1 MEFKS
6 RKIPKGDFRIKNRF
20 WRKIVRY
27 FGFKKALVLL
37 AVICFAGVT
46 WASVSL
52 VASIFDNGTGPS
64 RSIFSFGGLDHDD
77 HGHTNLLFLG
87 VAGDAKEGGNLSD
100 SIMLVSINPNGPSAS
115 FINLPRD
122 LFIGSEMGDRKV
134 NEIYA
139 NARFKYG
146 DRKGLE
152 IIKDAIA
159 KFAGVDV
166 HYGAAVS
173 FHVFEEIVDT
183 FGGIEVFVPQDIQDP
198 FYPDGNYGYET
209 FVVRKGIHHFDGK
222 TALKYARSRKTSSD
236 YDRARRQQ
244 DLILAL
250 KKKAMEDDILTD
262 FGKLKK
268 FYKVFKKHINTD
280 LGVTE
285 IIALAKLVVGI
296 DYNNSITAVL
306 NDDPNK
312 KDGFLYTPAR
322 EFYGGQFV
330 LLPENLR
337 DTQIFM
343 NLVLIEPEVLLE
355 KAQISVLNGTGIQGK
370 AGDTATR
377 LRRFGFHVI
386 ETGNYD
392 SDKPVFRSFIRNFSG
407 KETAKTS
414 EVLAEILDA
423 EIMQL
428 EEIETIDSSTQ
439 NTSSQQEER
448 LIDIQIV
455 LGTN

>member
-6 RKIPKGDFRIKNRF
+6 RKIPQGNFRVKNRF
-20 WRKIVRY
+20 WRKFVRY
-27 FGFKKALVLL
+27 FGFKKALILV
-37 AVICFAGVT
+37 AVICFTGVMWAGVSFLG
-46 WASVSL
+46 AVLDGGDSS
-52 VASIFDNGTGPS
+52 S
-64 RSIFSFGGLDHDD
+64 RGIFSFGGLDRDT
-77 HGHTNLLFLG
+77 HGHTNLLLLG
-87 VAGDAKEGGNLSD
+87 MAGDAEEGGNLSD
-100 SIMLVSINPNGPSAS
+100 SIMIVSINPSGPSAS
-115 FINLPRD
+115 FISLPRD

-146 DRKGLE
+146 DAKGLE
-152 IIKDAIA
+152 IAKDAIA
-159 KFAGVDV
+159 KFAGVDI
-166 HYGAAVS
+166 HYGAAVN
-173 FHVFEEIVDT
+173 FHVFEDIVDT
-183 FGGIEVFVPQDIQDP
+183 FGGLDVFVPQDIQDP

-209 FVVRKGIHHFDGK
+209 FVVRMGMHHFDGK

-250 KKKAMEDDILTD
+250 KKTAMEQSILTD

-268 FYKVFKKHINTD
+268 FYTVFKKNINTD

-285 IIALAKLVVGI
+285 IVALAKVVIGV
-296 DYNNSITAVL
+296 DYSNSITAVL

-355 KAQISVLNGTGIQGK
+355 KAQISVLNGTAISGK
-370 AGDTATR
+370 AGEAATR

-386 ETGNYD
+386 ETGNYEA
-392 SDKPVFRSFIRNFSG
+392 DKPVFRSFIRNLSG
-407 KETAKTS
+407 EKTAQTAN
-414 EVLAEILDA
+414 VLADILDA
-423 EIMQL
+423 EIIKQ
-428 EEIETIDSSTQ
+428 ETSETINAVNS
-439 NTSSQQEER
+439 NE
-448 LIDIQIV
+448 LIDIEII

>member
-6 RKIPKGDFRIKNRF
+6 RKIPQGNFRIKNRF
-20 WRKIVRY
+20 WRKFVRY
-27 FGFKKALVLL
+27 FGIQKALALVAVLL
-37 AVICFAGVT
+37 VTGLVWAGSGLFAAVVGKEGA
-46 WASVSL
+46 ASR
-52 VASIFDNGTGPS
+52 G
-64 RSIFSFGGLDHDD
+64 IFSFGALDFDS

-100 SIMLVSINPNGPSAS
+100 SIMLVSINPNGPSVS
-115 FINLPRD
+115 FISLPRD
-122 LFIGSEMGDRKV
+122 LFIGSAIGDRKV

-139 NARFKYG
+139 NARFKHG
-146 DRKGLE
+146 DARGLE
-152 IIKDAIA
+152 IAMEAIS
-159 KFAGVDV
+159 KFAGVEI
-166 HYGAAVS
+166 HYGAAVN
-173 FHVFEEIVDT
+173 FNVFQDIVDT
-183 FGGIEVFVPQDIQDP
+183 FGGIDVFVPQDIQDP
-198 FYPDGNYGYET
+198 FYPDGHYGYET
-209 FVVRKGIHHFDGK
+209 FVVRKGIHHFDGA

-250 KKKAMEDDILTD
+250 KKTALDQHILTD
-262 FGKLKK
+262 FGKLRK
-268 FYKVFKKHINTD
+268 FYEVFRQNINTN
-280 LGVTE
+280 LGVSE
-285 IIALAKLVVGI
+285 MIALAKIVVGI

-355 KAQISVLNGTGIQGK
+355 KAQISILNGAAIQGK
-370 AGDTATR
+370 AGEAATR

-386 ETGNYD
+386 ETGNYE
-392 SDKPVFRSFIRNFSG
+392 SEKAVFRSFIRNFAG
-407 KETAKTS
+407 EKTADTAR
-414 EVLAEILDA
+414 VLADILGA
-423 EIMQL
+423 EIMVF
-428 EEIETIDSSTQ
+428 EETEDSLALVE
-439 NTSSQQEER
+439 N
-448 LIDIQIV
+448 LIDIQVV
-455 LGTN
+455 LGTH